1 MAKKT
6 KNTDVLILPG
16 RRTRTKSKKQAT
28 RKSKK
33 DIKKTKKRDI
43 LFSNEE
49 KEDNEVLKFM
59 GETEEGDLEI
69 KIMCGNCMKWTKA
82 VKLNIA
88 VNIDKEASLLW
99 YCPKCRRYNDI
110 AFGTVE
116 TRA

>member
-6 KNTDVLILPG
+6 KDTDVLILPG
-16 RRTRTKSKKQAT
+16 RTRTKSKKQGAT

-33 DIKKTKKRDI
+33 DIKIKKRDI
-43 LFSNEE
+43 LLSHEE

-69 KIMCGNCMKWTKA
+69 KIMCGNCMKWSKA

-88 VNIDKEASLLW
+88 VNTDKEVLLLW
-99 YCPKCRRYNDI
+99 YCLKCRRYNDI
-110 AFGTVE
+110 AFGKVE
-116 TRA
+116 TRT